1 MTFAIKGGVGGWG
14 VQRLMQKVMNYF
26 HFFWIPSL
34 RTRFGECRTN
44 LIESKSCWGEAMHIA
59 HCTIA
64 KYLNI
69 KIPLE
74 MEVAPRYNC

>member
-1 MTFAIKGGVGGWG
+1 MTFAIKGGWVGGG
-14 VQRLMQKVMNYF
+14 GGVVQRLMQKVMNYF

-59 HCTIA
+59 Q
-64 KYLNI
+64 LPNI
-69 KIPLE
+69 
-74 MEVAPRYNC
+74 